1 VCISR
6 YNSLHKGFNY
16 LEPSS
21 GWVYVSRDVTFDEN
35 IFPFSKLHPNAG
47 ARLRFEIL
55 LLPSSLNSLPNG
67 VNNCDLPGA
76 NSPNSENPDSA
87 IFDDMQLA
95 NMDGTTV
102 EADSPRRQTP
112 EGADSSADPIS
123 MGVDSLADLVSY
135 VFPRPCS

>member
-1 VCISR
+1 VFLGIITFIRVLSAL
-6 YNSLHKGFNY
+6 N
-16 LEPSS
+16 PPAA

-76 NSPNSENPDSA
+76 NSPNCENPYST

-102 EADSPRRQTP
+102 KADSPRRQTP
-112 EGADSSADPIS
+112 EGADSSANPIS
-123 MGVDSLADLVSY
+123 MGMDSLADLVS
-135 VFPRPCS
+135 